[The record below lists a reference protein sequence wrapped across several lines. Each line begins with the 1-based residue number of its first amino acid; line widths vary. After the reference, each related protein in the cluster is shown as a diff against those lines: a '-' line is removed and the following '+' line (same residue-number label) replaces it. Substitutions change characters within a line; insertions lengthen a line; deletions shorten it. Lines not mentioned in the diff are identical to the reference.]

1 MRRMSATTRREFIEV
16 LMTGAAGLTIT
27 YPAFG
32 QGAAPPPITATK
44 LTDRLAVL
52 AGAGGNVGVVIGPDG
67 LLMVDG
73 GLPDRA
79 GDMAK
84 AVAAISPRMV
94 QVLFNTHYH
103 FDHVGSN
110 ELLGKNKVRIIAHEN
125 VKKRLG
131 ERFDNP
137 AFGRVFEALSPAGQP
152 TETFAAGG
160 KLTFGQ
166 DAVEYTHSPQSHTDG
181 DAFVFF
187 PGANVL
193 HTGDLLFLG
202 RYPVVDYGARGS
214 LAGMAAALERMDRV
228 GDAQTRVIPGHGPVA
243 GKAEMRAA
251 REMWL
256 TINQRLEQ
264 HAKAGRS
271 ADEVVKA
278 APTKEFDARLGV
290 SDPSGFVRQ
299 AYGGVLARRS

>member
-1 MRRMSATTRREFIEV
+1 MPFMLTTSRREF
-16 LMTGAAGLTIT
+16 LHTLLTGAAGLTIT
-27 YPAFG
+27 WPAYG
-32 QGAAPPPITATK
+32 QGAAPPITATK

-52 AGAGGNVGVVIGPDG
+52 AGAGGNVGLLIGRDG
-67 LLMVDG
+67 LLMIDG

-79 GDMAK
+79 ADMAK
-84 AVAAISPRMV
+84 AVAAVSPQMV

-110 ELLGKNKVRIIAHEN
+110 ELLGRNKVRIIAHEN
-125 VKKRLG
+125 VRKRLG

-160 KLTFGQ
+160 KLAFGQ
-166 DAVEYTHSPQSHTDG
+166 DAIEYTHVPQSHTDG
-181 DAFVFF
+181 DGFVFF
-187 PGANVL
+187 PAANVL

-228 GDAQTRVIPGHGPVA
+228 GDAQTRVIPGHGPVS
-243 GKAEMRAA
+243 GKGEMRAA

-256 TINQRLEQ
+256 TINQRLEE
-264 HAKAGRS
+264 HAKAGRL

-278 APTKEFDARLGV
+278 APTKEFDAKLGV
-290 SDPSGFVRQ
+290 TDASGFVRQ
-299 AYGGVLARRS
+299 AYGGVLARRR